1 MPKRLL
7 SSQLLVPASDHD
19 VALLIALPKQNT
31 FSIFFRPSPTQEK
44 QEKELLVL
52 AKMAPSLQPERECW
66 FVLDKMELTS
76 FQCSVLDK
84 IWSVLGPLLHS
95 S

>member
-31 FSIFFRPSPTQEK
+31 FSIFFRPSPT
-44 QEKELLVL
+44 
-52 AKMAPSLQPERECW
+52 
-66 FVLDKMELTS
+66 
-76 FQCSVLDK
+76 
-84 IWSVLGPLLHS
+84 
-95 S
+95 